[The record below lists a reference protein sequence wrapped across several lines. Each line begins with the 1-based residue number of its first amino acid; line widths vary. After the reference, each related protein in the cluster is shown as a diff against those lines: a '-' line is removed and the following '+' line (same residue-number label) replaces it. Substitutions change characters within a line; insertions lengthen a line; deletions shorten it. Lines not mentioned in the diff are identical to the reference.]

1 MSDVIMV
8 IVFIAVPLVVG
19 MLSARAAGNSKKKYE
34 AFRQPPLSPP
44 GFLFPIVWTILY
56 VLMGISS
63 YLAYKGAALAGAS
76 VAVILTPYIIQ
87 LALNFT
93 WSIIFFRNRGYLA
106 GSVWLLALIGSI
118 IWMMAAFYPY
128 SPLATLL
135 QIPYLCWCLFA
146 TFLSFGVAKLNK
158 KHT

>member
-56 VLMGISS
+56 VLMGIDV
-63 YLAYKGAALAGAS
+63 YKRQ
-76 VAVILTPYIIQ
+76 T
-87 LALNFT
+87 
-93 WSIIFFRNRGYLA
+93 
-106 GSVWLLALIGSI
+106 
-118 IWMMAAFYPY
+118 
-128 SPLATLL
+128 
-135 QIPYLCWCLFA
+135 
-146 TFLSFGVAKLNK
+146 
-158 KHT
+158 

>member
-63 YLAYKGAALAGAS
+63 YLAYKGCLLYTS
-76 VAVILTPYIIQ
+76 KTP
-87 LALNFT
+87 
-93 WSIIFFRNRGYLA
+93 
-106 GSVWLLALIGSI
+106 LL
-118 IWMMAAFYPY
+118 W
-128 SPLATLL
+128 
-135 QIPYLCWCLFA
+135 
-146 TFLSFGVAKLNK
+146 SFGPQALGR
-158 KHT
+158 